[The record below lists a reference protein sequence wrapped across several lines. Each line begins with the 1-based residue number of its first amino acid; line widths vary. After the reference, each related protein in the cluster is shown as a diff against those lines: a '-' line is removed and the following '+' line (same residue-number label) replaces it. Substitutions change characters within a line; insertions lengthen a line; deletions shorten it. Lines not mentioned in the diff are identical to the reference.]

1 MNENARIKLISVFVA
16 LFFVA
21 KDAGGIVLYAQNHK
35 LIEKEKL
42 IIWKKLIENYVGF
55 KKDD

>member
-1 MNENARIKLISVFVA
+1 MNENARIKLFAVFVA

-21 KDAGGIVLYAQNHK
+21 KDAGGIVMYAQNHK
-35 LIEKEKL
+35 LIENKKI
-42 IIWKKLIENYVGF
+42 IIWRKLVENNVGL